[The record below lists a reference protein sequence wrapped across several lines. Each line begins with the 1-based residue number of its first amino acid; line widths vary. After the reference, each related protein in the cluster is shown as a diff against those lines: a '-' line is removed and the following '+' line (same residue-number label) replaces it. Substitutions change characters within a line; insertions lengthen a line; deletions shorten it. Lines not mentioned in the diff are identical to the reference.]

1 MGEARHRNLEE
12 RVTQLGARMPRVI
25 LTGSICQHVGG
36 ASAVD
41 IEGETARAAI
51 KALEA
56 IYPGLR
62 GWVVDE
68 RGSLRRHVKLFLGGV
83 AVPLDAP
90 VGPNDELHIVAAI
103 SGG

>member
-1 MGEARHRNLEE
+1 
-12 RVTQLGARMPRVI
+12 MPRVI

-36 ASAVD
+36 LGAV
-41 IEGETARAAI
+41 EVAGETAGAVV

-56 IYPGLR
+56 SYPGLR

-68 RGSLRRHVKLFLGGV
+68 RGSLRRHVKLFLRQM
-83 AVPLDAP
+83 AVSLDAP